1 MNRIVARKL
10 AMIEAVIQL
19 DTLRVPPPNRLEKFK
34 GERVEQYSIRVNDQM
49 AHLFRVAWRRRL

>member
-1 MNRIVARKL
+1 MNRIAARKL

-34 GERVEQYSIRVNDQM
+34 GERAGQHSIRVNDQM
-49 AHLFRVAWRRRL
+49 AHLFRVA